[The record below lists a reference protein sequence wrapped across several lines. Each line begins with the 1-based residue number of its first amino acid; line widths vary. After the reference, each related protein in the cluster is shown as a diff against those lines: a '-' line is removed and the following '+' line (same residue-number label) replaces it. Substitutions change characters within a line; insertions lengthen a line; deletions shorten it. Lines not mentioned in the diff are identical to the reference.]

1 MTRGQSALRLLAA
14 IVLAAA
20 AACAAPSSGGIRIR
34 FADLINV
41 DVRDVPL
48 LMAFDDLAARGYTI
62 EKVYLSSSAVETDLL
77 IRGEV
82 DIAMI
87 NNQTV
92 WTAISKGADL
102 RTIGP
107 FTATTGTLGA
117 HAAIRSCADLDGKTV
132 GAPGTTGLTPL
143 LFRTYLARY
152 CPQAAPQVIVIPE
165 AGARAAALLSRRLD
179 AAFLPGEELLKLQRQ
194 SPASLHALYDYATE
208 FPDVQIEGLHVR
220 REWASQHADA
230 IRDFLRAQ
238 LLAYRKVN
246 QNPQILFDES
256 VKRLSL
262 DADTAQAVG
271 RFHLGMRIWDD
282 NGLLTTDNMQ
292 STIDFLVTANA
303 LPAGMQPAQVLDLS
317 YLNAVLSEIGRMPRV
332 PIVPKDH
339 R

>member
-1 MTRGQSALRLLAA
+1 MTIAVA
-14 IVLAAA
+14 VV
-20 AACAAPSSGGIRIR
+20 AACTNPPPGGMRIR
-34 FADLINV
+34 FADLINI

-48 LMAFDDLAARGYTI
+48 LMAFDDLAAKGYTI

-82 DIAMI
+82 EIAMV

-107 FTATTGTLGA
+107 FTGSTGGLGA

-132 GAPGTTGLTPL
+132 GAPGTSGLTPL
-143 LFRTYLARY
+143 LFRTYLARH
-152 CPQAAPQVIVIPE
+152 CPQATPQVVVIPE
-165 AGARAAALLSRRLD
+165 AGARAAALLSRQLD

-194 SPASLHALYDYATE
+194 SSVALHALYDYATE

-220 REWASQHADA
+220 REWASQHAGA
-230 IRDFLRAQ
+230 VRDFLRAQ

-246 QNPQILFDES
+246 ENPQILFDES

-271 RFHLGMRIWDD
+271 TFHLGMRIWDD
-282 NGLLTTDNMQ
+282 NGLLTTDNVQ
-292 STIDFLVTANA
+292 STIDFLVKANA

-317 YLNAVLSEIGRMPRV
+317 YLNAVLGEIGRVTREPV
-332 PIVPKDH
+332 APKGH
-339 R
+339 P